1 MKGAHAI
8 LISIFL
14 SLCNAEFNPY
24 EVGPYGVKTT
34 EISKWD
40 VSHTL
45 HVWSPDTEGY
55 FPLVYGLT
63 GFAGKIKLKSL
74 VQQNFNLEYFRTG
87 ASKHWI
93 YRVFAYCQLW
103 FYSGCTTQVP
113 HFSHFTIWRRV
124 VGKGWR
130 MGAKKLG
137 PESHWKRYVK
147 MIEGTRKKLL
157 KTKVS
162 LELF

>member
-1 MKGAHAI
+1 MYLCINVRIDVTDNFSREMTMKGAHAI

-63 GFAGKIKLKSL
+63 GFAGKTKL
-74 VQQNFNLEYFRTG
+74 NLNVRHNLTF
-87 ASKHWI
+87 
-93 YRVFAYCQLW
+93 
-103 FYSGCTTQVP
+103 
-113 HFSHFTIWRRV
+113 
-124 VGKGWR
+124 
-130 MGAKKLG
+130 
-137 PESHWKRYVK
+137 
-147 MIEGTRKKLL
+147 
-157 KTKVS
+157 
-162 LELF
+162 

>member
-1 MKGAHAI
+1 MTMKGAHAI

-63 GFAGKIKLKSL
+63 GFAGKTKLKVDVLHNFNNLNILGLVPPSTESIVFSHIASYGFTVVAPHKYLTLATSQYDAEWLVKVDEWVQKNL
-74 VQQNFNLEYFRTG
+74 VQNLIE
-87 ASKHWI
+87 
-93 YRVFAYCQLW
+93 
-103 FYSGCTTQVP
+103 
-113 HFSHFTIWRRV
+113 
-124 VGKGWR
+124 KG
-130 MGAKKLG
+130 M
-137 PESHWKRYVK
+137 
-147 MIEGTRKKLL
+147 
-157 KTKVS
+157 
-162 LELF
+162 